1 MTSVRVS
8 LRLALS
14 FLGVGARRGES
25 NARKSLYGAI
35 AGIGISLVPLIVVLV
50 VSDGMI
56 EGITSRLIDLSSSH
70 IRVVDYT
77 GTNGF
82 DGGSDSAEG
91 IEAIAA
97 GLTSTRASKDGAE
110 SIREALPE
118 REGTALVVGKNG
130 RVGGTVR
137 AVHPDFFRDD
147 GDTRKLVTVI
157 AGQATLESPNDAI
170 LGKKIAQ
177 DLGVGEGDSFRVLTM
192 MMGRGGRAVPRFT
205 TFTVRG
211 VVSSGYQEL
220 DALWVFIPFR
230 TGCRILPGESSN
242 TFISVRIDDPFGDIE
257 RERLRVLESLPEGFR
272 AYTWKEMNR
281 SQFHSFTTT
290 RTLLLF
296 IMFMILFV
304 AAINISSALVM
315 MVMERRKEIAI
326 LKSVGA
332 DPSCVSSAFL
342 LAGFFT
348 GIGGIL
354 IGMPI
359 GILCAV
365 HINGLF
371 AAIEHG
377 INALMFFAYE
387 MTSPLRFGNALP
399 FKEIR
404 LLDPAYYLESI
415 PVTLRFGE
423 LFRIAAGALLL
434 SVLVSVLPAARAG
447 REKPLD
453 TLRKS

>member
-1 MTSVRVS
+1 M
-8 LRLALS
+8 
-14 FLGVGARRGES
+14 
-25 NARKSLYGAI
+25 
-35 AGIGISLVPLIVVLV
+35 
-50 VSDGMI
+50 
-56 EGITSRLIDLSSSH
+56 
-70 IRVVDYT
+70 
-77 GTNGF
+77 
-82 DGGSDSAEG
+82 
-91 IEAIAA
+91 
-97 GLTSTRASKDGAE
+97 
-110 SIREALPE
+110 
-118 REGTALVVGKNG
+118 VGKGG

-137 AVHPDFFRDD
+137 AVHPDFF
-147 GDTRKLVTVI
+147 GDSGAVRRLVSVVSGK
-157 AGQATLESPNDAI
+157 AAFESPNDAI
-170 LGKKIAQ
+170 LGKKIAK
-177 DLGVGEGDSFRVLTM
+177 DLSLTAGDTFRVLTM
-192 MMGRGGRAVPRFT
+192 TEGRGGRTIPRFT

-211 VVSSGYQEL
+211 VISSGYQEL

-230 TGCRILPGESSN
+230 TGCRILSGESSN
-242 TFISVRIDDPFGDIE
+242 TFISVRTDDPFDTIE
-257 RERLRVLESLPEGFR
+257 GARMRVIETLPEGFR

-304 AAINISSALVM
+304 AAVNISSALVM

-332 DPSCVSSAFL
+332 DPACVSYAFL

-354 IGMPI
+354 LGMPV

-371 AAIEHG
+371 DAIERVV
-377 INALMFFAYE
+377 NALLFVVHETLAF
-387 MTSPLRFGNALP
+387 LRLGESAGFSGV
-399 FKEIR
+399 R

-415 PVTLRFGE
+415 PVTLRFDE

>member
-1 MTSVRVS
+1 MTNARVS
-8 LRLALS
+8 LKLALS

-35 AGIGISLVPLIVVLV
+35 AGIGISLVPLVVVLV
-50 VSDGMI
+50 ISDGMI

-77 GTNGF
+77 GANGF
-82 DGGSDSAEG
+82 DGGSDSAE
-91 IEAIAA
+91 IVE
-97 GLTSTRASKDGAE
+97 GLARTLSSMDSARSKLGNVT
-110 SIREALPE
+110 EALPE
-118 REGTALVVGKNG
+118 REGTALVVGKSG
-130 RVGGTVR
+130 RAGGTVR
-137 AVHPDFFRDD
+137 AVDPAFFVEGGPAMR
-147 GDTRKLVTVI
+147 LVSVVSGT
-157 AGQATLESPNDAI
+157 ARLDSPNDAL
-170 LGKKIAQ
+170 LGKKIAK
-177 DLGVGEGDSFRVLTM
+177 DLSLAVGDTFRVLTM
-192 MMGRGGRAVPRFT
+192 NEGRGGRAIPRFT

-211 VVSSGYQEL
+211 ILSSGYQEL

-230 TGCRILPGESSN
+230 TGCRILSGESSN
-242 TFISVRIDDPFGDIE
+242 TFISVRTDDPFGAIE
-257 RERLRVLESLPEGFR
+257 GARMRVIDALPEGFR

-304 AAINISSALVM
+304 AAVNISSALVM

-332 DPSCVSSAFL
+332 DPACVSYAFL

-354 IGMPI
+354 VGMPV
-359 GILCAV
+359 GILCAI

-371 AAIEHG
+371 DAIER
-377 INALMFFAYE
+377 IVNAVLSVAHETLAF
-387 MTSPLRFGNALP
+387 LRFGETAR
-399 FKEIR
+399 FSEIR

-415 PVTLRFGE
+415 PVTLNFAE

-434 SVLVSVLPAARAG
+434 SVLVSVLPASRAG